1 MIRSLAFVSTVC
13 AGVMLTPGGSWV
25 DFLWSAPLIIAAAF
39 LIAWGAEAM
48 QFMVSQ
54 GLALALLAWLQT
66 LPEFA
71 VEADIAW
78 NAARHTP
85 GYSDH
90 LVTANFTGSIRLLMG
105 FGMPTVFFI
114 RWWTLR
120 RKGVASSPIVLDPFH
135 SVEIVSL
142 FAPTVYFFFIVYR
155 GRLDLLDSV
164 ILLGFYVMYMWLLF
178 KMPPEEEDESVEELP
193 WVARK
198 VLRRGKVGRV
208 GWVTAIFLGGGAI
221 LYLCVHPFVNSLQ
234 ALAALVHISGYFFIQ
249 WIAPFMSEF
258 PEKVS
263 AYSWAMKE
271 GKAKLGLM
279 NFLSSNINQM
289 TMLVAMIPIVYA
301 VSSGRW
307 NAPILFTDDQKE
319 EVLLTASQAALCM
332 VLLFNMKFEW
342 WEAVGMFVLWVVQ
355 FTSMIWEDDIGLAT
369 HTVRHYSVFI
379 NLGWT
384 ALEIFLALLKI
395 RRWDFPFRM
404 GKTVP
409 DVPHNTAALDNRKKS
424 GT

>member
-1 MIRSLAFVSTVC
+1 MMRILAAV
-13 AGVMLTPGGSWV
+13 ALGLTGAAVTSNGNWV
-25 DFLWSAPLIIAAAF
+25 HFLWSAPLIVGSAF
-39 LIAWGAEAM
+39 LIAWGAEAL

-105 FGMPTVFFI
+105 FGMPVVYFI
-114 RWWTLR
+114 RAWKQ
-120 RKGVASSPIVLDPFH
+120 RKNSAVEKAIVLDPFH

-142 FAPTVYFFFIVYR
+142 FPPTIYFFFIVYR

-164 ILLGFYVMYMWLLF
+164 VLLGFYFMYMVLLLR
-178 KMPPEEEDESVEELP
+178 MPAEEEDESVEDLP
-193 WVARK
+193 WVSRV

-208 GWVTAIFLGGGAI
+208 AGVVGIFLGGGLI
-221 LYLCVHPFVNSLQ
+221 LYLCVHPFVYSLQ
-234 ALAALVHISGYFFIQ
+234 DMGALVGISGYFFIQ

-263 AYSWAMKE
+263 AFGWALQE
-271 GKAKLGLM
+271 GKAKMGLM

-289 TMLVAMIPIVYA
+289 TMLVAMIPIVYCL
-301 VSSGRW
+301 SSGKW
-307 NAPILFTDDQKE
+307 NAAILFTDDQKE
-319 EVLLTASQAALCM
+319 EVLLTATQAALCM
-332 VLLFNMKFEW
+332 VLLFNMKFEK
-342 WEAVGMFVLWVVQ
+342 WEAIGMFVLWLLQ
-355 FTSMIWEDDIGLAT
+355 FTSMIWEDDLGMRT
-369 HTVRHYSVFI
+369 HTVRHYSIFV

-384 ALEIFLALLKI
+384 ALEIFLALIKV
-395 RRWDFPFRM
+395 RRWVFPFRM
-404 GKTVP
+404 RAGRP
-409 DVPHNTAALDNRKKS
+409 
-424 GT
+424 

>member
-1 MIRSLAFVSTVC
+1 MMRIL
-13 AGVMLTPGGSWV
+13 AGVALGVAGAAVSSGGTWV
-25 DFLWSAPLIIAAAF
+25 HFLWSAPLIVAAAF
-39 LIAWGAEAM
+39 LIAWGAEAL

-54 GLALALLAWLQT
+54 GLALAMLAWLQT

-78 NAARHTP
+78 NAARHTE
-85 GYSDH
+85 GYSDA

-105 FGMPTVFFI
+105 FGMPTVYFI
-114 RWWTLR
+114 RAWR
-120 RKGVASSPIVLDPFH
+120 HRKEKTIEKAITLDPFH

-142 FAPTVYFFFIVYR
+142 FPPTIYFFFIVYR

-164 ILLGFYVMYMWLLF
+164 VLLGFYFMYMWLLL
-178 KMPPEEEDESVEELP
+178 KMPPEEEGESVDELP
-193 WVARK
+193 WVSRLVMK
-198 VLRRGKVGRV
+198 RGRIGRV
-208 GWVTAIFLGGGAI
+208 VGVAAIFVGGGAI

-234 ALAALVHISGYFFIQ
+234 SLAALVGISGYFFIQ

-263 AYSWAMKE
+263 AYGWAMKE
-271 GKAKLGLM
+271 GKAKMGLM

-301 VSSGRW
+301 LSSGKW
-307 NAPILFTDDQKE
+307 NSPIILSEDQKE

-332 VLLFNMKFEW
+332 VLLFNMKFEK
-342 WEAVGMFVLWVVQ
+342 WEAIGMFVLWIVQ
-355 FTSMIWEDDIGLAT
+355 FTSMIWEDDLGMQT
-369 HTVRHYSVFI
+369 HTVRHYSIFV

-384 ALEIFLALLKI
+384 ALEIFLALIKV

-404 GKTVP
+404 RAGRP
-409 DVPHNTAALDNRKKS
+409 
-424 GT
+424 

>member
-1 MIRSLAFVSTVC
+1 MMRILAAV
-13 AGVMLTPGGSWV
+13 ALGLTGAAVTSNGSWV
-25 DFLWSAPLIIAAAF
+25 HFLWSAPLIVASAF

-54 GLALALLAWLQT
+54 GLALAMLAWLQT

-85 GYSDH
+85 GYSDA

-105 FGMPTVFFI
+105 FGMPMVYFI
-114 RWWTLR
+114 RAWKQ
-120 RKGVASSPIVLDPFH
+120 RKNKSVEPSIVLDPFH

-142 FAPTVYFFFIVYR
+142 FPPTIYFFFIVYR

-164 ILLGFYVMYMWLLF
+164 VLLGFYFMYMFLLL
-178 KMPPEEEDESVEELP
+178 KMPPEEEDESVDELP
-193 WVARK
+193 LVSRL
-198 VLRRGKVGRV
+198 VLRRGRIGRV
-208 GWVTAIFLGGGAI
+208 AGVVAIFLGGGLI

-234 ALAALVHISGYFFIQ
+234 SLAALVGISGYFFIQ

-263 AYSWAMKE
+263 AFGWALQE
-271 GKAKLGLM
+271 GKAKMGLM

-289 TMLVAMIPIVYA
+289 TMLVAMIPIVYCL
-301 VSSGRW
+301 SSGKW
-307 NAPILFTDDQKE
+307 NAPIIFTDDQKE

-332 VLLFNMKFEW
+332 VLLFNMKFEK
-342 WEAVGMFVLWVVQ
+342 WEAIGMFALWILQ
-355 FTSMIWEDDIGLAT
+355 FTSMIWEDDLGMQT
-369 HTVRHYSVFI
+369 HTVRHYSIFV
-379 NLGWT
+379 NLGWM
-384 ALEIFLALLKI
+384 ALEIFLALIKV

-404 GKTVP
+404 RAGRP
-409 DVPHNTAALDNRKKS
+409 
-424 GT
+424 

>member
-1 MIRSLAFVSTVC
+1 MMRILAVVAAGL
-13 AGVMLTPGGSWV
+13 AGVAATSGGSWQP
-25 DFLWSAPLIIAAAF
+25 FLWSAPLIISAAF

-71 VEADIAW
+71 VEANIAW
-78 NAARHTP
+78 HAARGTP

-105 FGMPTVFFI
+105 FGMPTVYFI
-114 RWWTLR
+114 RACTKHG
-120 RKGVASSPIVLDPFH
+120 RKERAISLDPFH

-142 FAPTVYFFFIVYR
+142 FPPTIYFFFIVYR

-164 ILLGFYVMYMWLLF
+164 ILLGFYVMYMWLLL

-193 WVARK
+193 WVSRQ
-198 VLRRGKVGRV
+198 VLKRGRIGRILGVVG
-208 GWVTAIFLGGGAI
+208 IFLGGGVI
-221 LYLCVHPFVNSLQ
+221 LYLCVHPFVGSLQ
-234 ALAALVHISGYFFIQ
+234 ALAFLVGIEGYFFIQ

-263 AYSWAMKE
+263 AYTWAAKD

-279 NFLSSNINQM
+279 NFISSNINQM
-289 TMLVAMIPIVYA
+289 TMLVAMIPIVYCI
-301 VSSGRW
+301 SSRSW
-307 NAPILFTDDQKE
+307 TSAIIFTPDQKE
-319 EVLLTASQAALCM
+319 EVLLTASQAALIM

-342 WEAVGMFVLWVVQ
+342 YEAVGVFVLWVLQ
-355 FTSMIWEDDIGLAT
+355 FTAIMWETKVGLPLHSIRHWSIWANLA
-369 HTVRHYSVFI
+369 
-379 NLGWT
+379 WT
-384 ALEIFLALLKI
+384 ILEIFLALLNI
-395 RRWDFPFRM
+395 RRWNFPFRM
-404 GKTVP
+404 GKEHP
-409 DVPHNTAALDNRKKS
+409 
-424 GT
+424 

>member
-1 MIRSLAFVSTVC
+1 MMRILAAV
-13 AGVMLTPGGSWV
+13 ALGLTGAAVTSNGNWV
-25 DFLWSAPLIIAAAF
+25 HFLWSAPLIVGSAF

-54 GLALALLAWLQT
+54 GLALAMLAWLQT

-78 NAARHTP
+78 NAARHTE
-85 GYSDH
+85 GYSDA

-105 FGMPTVFFI
+105 FGMPMVYFI
-114 RWWTLR
+114 RAWKQ
-120 RKGVASSPIVLDPFH
+120 RKNKSAEPSIVLDPFH

-142 FAPTVYFFFIVYR
+142 FPPTIYFFFIVYR

-164 ILLGFYVMYMWLLF
+164 VLLGFYFMYMFLLL
-178 KMPPEEEDESVEELP
+178 KMPPEEEDESVDDLP
-193 WVARK
+193 AVSRL
-198 VLRRGKVGRV
+198 VLRRGKVGRIV
-208 GWVTAIFLGGGAI
+208 GVASIFLGGGLI

-234 ALAALVHISGYFFIQ
+234 SLAALVGISGYFFIQ

-263 AYSWAMKE
+263 AFGWALQE
-271 GKAKLGLM
+271 GKAKMGLM

-289 TMLVAMIPIVYA
+289 TMLVAMIPIVYCL
-301 VSSGRW
+301 SSGRW
-307 NAPILFTDDQKE
+307 NAPILFTEDQKE
-319 EVLLTASQAALCM
+319 EVLLTATQAALCM
-332 VLLFNMKFEW
+332 VLLFNMKFEK
-342 WEAVGMFVLWVVQ
+342 WEAIGMFVLWIVQ
-355 FTSMIWEDDIGLAT
+355 FTSMIWEDDLGMRE
-369 HTVRHYSVFI
+369 HTVRHYSIFV

-384 ALEIFLALLKI
+384 ALEIFLALIKV

-404 GKTVP
+404 RAGRP
-409 DVPHNTAALDNRKKS
+409 
-424 GT
+424 

>member
-1 MIRSLAFVSTVC
+1 MMRILAVTAAGLAGAAVSSD
-13 AGVMLTPGGSWV
+13 GSWQA
-25 DFLWSAPLIIAAAF
+25 FLWSAPLIISAAF

-78 NAARHTP
+78 NAARGTK

-105 FGMPTVFFI
+105 FGMPTVYFI
-114 RWWTLR
+114 RACKPHGKKER
-120 RKGVASSPIVLDPFH
+120 SISLDPFH

-142 FAPTVYFFFIVYR
+142 FPPTIYFFFIVYR
-155 GRLDLLDSV
+155 GRLDLLDAV

-178 KMPPEEEDESVEELP
+178 KMPPEEEDESVDELP
-193 WVARK
+193 WVSRQ
-198 VLRRGKVGRV
+198 VLKRGRIGRILGVVG
-208 GWVTAIFLGGGAI
+208 IFVGGGAI
-221 LYLCVHPFVNSLQ
+221 LWFCVHPFVNSLQ
-234 ALAALVHISGYFFIQ
+234 AIAALVGIQGYFFIQ

-263 AYSWAMKE
+263 AYGWAAKE

-279 NFLSSNINQM
+279 NFISSNINQM
-289 TMLVAMIPIVYA
+289 TMLVAMIPIVYCL
-301 VSSGRW
+301 SSRSW
-307 NAPILFTDDQKE
+307 TAAIVFTEDQKE
-319 EVLLTASQAALCM
+319 EVLLTATQAALIM

-342 WEAVGMFVLWVVQ
+342 YEAVGVFILWALQ
-355 FTSMIWEDDIGLAT
+355 FTAILWEERVGLPL
-369 HTVRHYSVFI
+369 HTIRHYSVFA

-404 GKTVP
+404 GK
-409 DVPHNTAALDNRKKS
+409 ARR
-424 GT
+424 

>member
-1 MIRSLAFVSTVC
+1 MMRILAVLA
-13 AGVMLTPGGSWV
+13 AGLAGAAATSGGSWQA
-25 DFLWSAPLIIAAAF
+25 FLWSGPLIIFAAF

-78 NAARHTP
+78 NAARGTP
-85 GYSDH
+85 GYSDA

-105 FGMPTVFFI
+105 FGMPTVYFI
-114 RWWTLR
+114 RWFA
-120 RKGVASSPIVLDPFH
+120 RKGKEGSFIPLDPFH
-135 SVEIVSL
+135 SVEVVSL
-142 FAPTVYFFFIVYR
+142 FPPTVYFFFIVYR

-164 ILLGFYVMYMWLLF
+164 ILLGFYVMYMWLLL
-178 KMPPEEEDESVEELP
+178 KMPPEEEGESVEELP
-193 WVARK
+193 WVSRL
-198 VLRRGKVGRV
+198 VLKRGRV
-208 GWVTAIFLGGGAI
+208 GRILGVAAIFIGGGLI
-221 LYLCVHPFVNSLQ
+221 LYVCVHPFVNSLQ
-234 ALAALVHISGYFFIQ
+234 ALAALVGISGYFFIQ

-263 AYSWAMKE
+263 AYTWATQKD
-271 GKAKLGLM
+271 KAKLGLM
-279 NFLSSNINQM
+279 NFVSSNINQM
-289 TMLVAMIPIVYA
+289 TMLVAMIPIVYSI
-301 VSSGRW
+301 SSGKW
-307 NAPILFTDDQKE
+307 NAPIIFTPDQKE
-319 EVLLTASQAALCM
+319 EVLLTATQAGLIM

-342 WEAVGMFVLWVVQ
+342 YEAVGVFILWVVQ
-355 FTSMIWEDDIGLAT
+355 FTSMMWEKKVGLPP
-369 HTVRHYSVFI
+369 HTVRHTSIFV

-395 RRWDFPFRM
+395 RRWNFPFRM
-404 GKTVP
+404 GKKTSRAA
-409 DVPHNTAALDNRKKS
+409 HNAAPLDNPEKS

>member
-1 MIRSLAFVSTVC
+1 MMRIL
-13 AGVMLTPGGSWV
+13 AGVALGVAGAAVSSGGTWV
-25 DFLWSAPLIIAAAF
+25 HFLWSAPLIVAAAF
-39 LIAWGAEAM
+39 LIAWGAEAL

-54 GLALALLAWLQT
+54 GLALAMLAWLQT

-78 NAARHTP
+78 NAARHTE
-85 GYSDH
+85 GYSDA

-105 FGMPTVFFI
+105 FGMPTVYFI
-114 RWWTLR
+114 RAWR
-120 RKGVASSPIVLDPFH
+120 HRKEKTVEKAIVLDPFH

-142 FAPTVYFFFIVYR
+142 FPPTIYFFFIVYR

-164 ILLGFYVMYMWLLF
+164 VLLGFYFMYMWLLL
-178 KMPPEEEDESVEELP
+178 KMPPEEEGESVDELP
-193 WVARK
+193 WVSRLVMK
-198 VLRRGKVGRV
+198 RGKIGRV
-208 GWVTAIFLGGGAI
+208 AGVIAIFVGGGVI

-234 ALAALVHISGYFFIQ
+234 SLAALVGISGYFFIQ

-263 AYSWAMKE
+263 AYGWAMKE
-271 GKAKLGLM
+271 GKAKMGLM

-301 VSSGRW
+301 LSSGKW
-307 NAPILFTDDQKE
+307 NSPILLSEDQKE

-342 WEAVGMFVLWVVQ
+342 WEAVGMFVLWIIQ
-355 FTSMIWEDDIGLAT
+355 FTSMIWEDDLGLAA
-369 HTVRHYSVFI
+369 HTVRRWSVFA

-384 ALEIFLALLKI
+384 SLEIFLALIKV
-395 RRWDFPFRM
+395 RHWDFPFRM
-404 GKTVP
+404 RARRGPVSP
-409 DVPHNTAALDNRKKS
+409 
-424 GT
+424 

>member
-1 MIRSLAFVSTVC
+1 MMRILAAVAVGL
-13 AGVMLTPGGSWV
+13 AGAAVASDGSWV
-25 DFLWSAPLIIAAAF
+25 HFLWSAPLIVGSAF

-54 GLALALLAWLQT
+54 GLALAMLAWLQT

-105 FGMPTVFFI
+105 FGMPIVYFI
-114 RWWTLR
+114 RAWKE
-120 RKGVASSPIVLDPFH
+120 RKDKTAEKAITLDPFH

-142 FAPTVYFFFIVYR
+142 FPPTIYFFFIVYR
-155 GRLDLLDSV
+155 GRLDLMDSV
-164 ILLGFYVMYMWLLF
+164 VLLGFYVMYMALLLR
-178 KMPPEEEDESVEELP
+178 MPPEEEGESVDELP
-193 WVARK
+193 LVSRL
-198 VLRRGKVGRV
+198 VLRRGRVGRV
-208 GWVTAIFLGGGAI
+208 GGVVAIFVGGGLI

-234 ALAALVHISGYFFIQ
+234 SLATLVGISGYFFIQ

-263 AYSWAMKE
+263 AFGWAAQK
-271 GKAKLGLM
+271 GKAKMGLM

-307 NAPILFTDDQKE
+307 NAPILFTEDQKE
-319 EVLLTASQAALCM
+319 EVMLTASQAALCM
-332 VLLFNMKFEW
+332 VFLFNMKFEW
-342 WEAVGMFVLWVVQ
+342 WEAVGMFVLWILQ
-355 FTSMIWEDDIGLAT
+355 FTSMIWEDDLGMRA
-369 HTVRHYSVFI
+369 HAVRHYSIFI

-384 ALEIFLALLKI
+384 ALEVFLALIKV
-395 RRWDFPFRM
+395 RHWNFPFRM
-404 GKTVP
+404 R
-409 DVPHNTAALDNRKKS
+409 AS
-424 GT
+424 GRP

>member
-1 MIRSLAFVSTVC
+1 MMRILAAV
-13 AGVMLTPGGSWV
+13 ALGLTGAAVTSNGSWV
-25 DFLWSAPLIIAAAF
+25 HFLWSAPLIVGSAF

-54 GLALALLAWLQT
+54 GLALAMLAWLQT

-85 GYSDH
+85 GYSDS

-105 FGMPTVFFI
+105 FGMPMVYFI
-114 RWWTLR
+114 RAWKQ
-120 RKGVASSPIVLDPFH
+120 RKNKSAEPSIVLDPFH

-142 FAPTVYFFFIVYR
+142 FPPTIYFFFIVYR

-164 ILLGFYVMYMWLLF
+164 VLLGFYFMYMFLLL
-178 KMPPEEEDESVEELP
+178 KMPPEKEDESVDDLP
-193 WVARK
+193 AVSRL

-208 GWVTAIFLGGGAI
+208 VGVASIFLGGGLI

-234 ALAALVHISGYFFIQ
+234 SLAAMVGISGYFFIQ

-263 AYSWAMKE
+263 AFGWALQE
-271 GKAKLGLM
+271 GKAKMGLM

-289 TMLVAMIPIVYA
+289 TMLVAMIPIVYSL
-301 VSSGRW
+301 SSGRW
-307 NAPILFTDDQKE
+307 NAPIIFTEDQKE

-332 VLLFNMKFEW
+332 VLLFNMKFEK
-342 WEAVGMFVLWVVQ
+342 WEAIGMFVLWIVQ
-355 FTSMIWEDDIGLAT
+355 FTSMIWEDDLGMQT
-369 HTVRHYSVFI
+369 HTVRHYSIFV

-384 ALEIFLALLKI
+384 ALEIFLALIKV

-404 GKTVP
+404 RAGRP
-409 DVPHNTAALDNRKKS
+409 
-424 GT
+424 

>member
-1 MIRSLAFVSTVC
+1 MMRILAAV
-13 AGVMLTPGGSWV
+13 ALGLTGAAVTSNGSWV
-25 DFLWSAPLIIAAAF
+25 HFLWSAPLIVGSAF

-54 GLALALLAWLQT
+54 GLALAMLAWLQT

-85 GYSDH
+85 GYSDS

-105 FGMPTVFFI
+105 FGMPMVYFI
-114 RWWTLR
+114 RAWKQ
-120 RKGVASSPIVLDPFH
+120 RKNKSAEPSIVLDPFH

-142 FAPTVYFFFIVYR
+142 FPPTIYFFFIVYR

-164 ILLGFYVMYMWLLF
+164 VLLGFYFMYMFLLL
-178 KMPPEEEDESVEELP
+178 KMPPEKEDESVDDLP
-193 WVARK
+193 AVSRL

-208 GWVTAIFLGGGAI
+208 VGVASIFLGGGLI

-234 ALAALVHISGYFFIQ
+234 SLAAMVGISGYFFIQ

-263 AYSWAMKE
+263 AFGWALQE
-271 GKAKLGLM
+271 GKAKMGLM

-289 TMLVAMIPIVYA
+289 TMLVAMIPIVYSL
-301 VSSGRW
+301 SSGRW
-307 NAPILFTDDQKE
+307 NAPILFTEDQKE

-332 VLLFNMKFEW
+332 VLLFNMKFEK
-342 WEAVGMFVLWVVQ
+342 WEAIGMFVLWIVQ
-355 FTSMIWEDDIGLAT
+355 FTSMIWEDDLGMQT
-369 HTVRHYSVFI
+369 HTVRHYSIFV

-384 ALEIFLALLKI
+384 ALEIFLALIKV

-404 GKTVP
+404 RAGRP
-409 DVPHNTAALDNRKKS
+409 
-424 GT
+424 

>member
-1 MIRSLAFVSTVC
+1 MRILAAV
-13 AGVMLTPGGSWV
+13 ALGLTGAAVTSNGSWV
-25 DFLWSAPLIIAAAF
+25 HFLWSAPLIVASAF
-39 LIAWGAEAM
+39 FIAWGAEAM

-54 GLALALLAWLQT
+54 GLALAMLAWLQT

-78 NAARHTP
+78 NAARHTT
-85 GYSDH
+85 GYSDS

-105 FGMPTVFFI
+105 FGMPMVYFI
-114 RWWTLR
+114 RAWKQ
-120 RKGVASSPIVLDPFH
+120 RKNKSAEPSIVLDPFH

-142 FAPTVYFFFIVYR
+142 FPPTIYFFFIVYR

-164 ILLGFYVMYMWLLF
+164 VLLGFYFMYMFLLL
-178 KMPPEEEDESVEELP
+178 KMPPEEEDESVEDLP
-193 WVARK
+193 AVSRL

-208 GWVTAIFLGGGAI
+208 VGVASIFIGGGAI

-234 ALAALVHISGYFFIQ
+234 ALAGLVHISGYFFIQ

-263 AYSWAMKE
+263 AFGWALQE
-271 GKAKLGLM
+271 GKAKMGLM

-289 TMLVAMIPIVYA
+289 TMLVAMIPIVYSL
-301 VSSGRW
+301 SSGRW
-307 NAPILFTDDQKE
+307 NAPIIFTEDQKE

-332 VLLFNMKFEW
+332 VLLFNMKFEK
-342 WEAVGMFVLWVVQ
+342 WEAIGMFVLWIVQ
-355 FTSMIWEDDIGLAT
+355 FTSMIWEDDLGMQT
-369 HTVRHYSVFI
+369 HTVRHYSIFV

-384 ALEIFLALLKI
+384 ALEIFLALIKV
-395 RRWDFPFRM
+395 RHWDFPFRM
-404 GKTVP
+404 RAGRP
-409 DVPHNTAALDNRKKS
+409 
-424 GT
+424 

>member
-1 MIRSLAFVSTVC
+1 MMRILAVVA
-13 AGVMLTPGGSWV
+13 AGLAGAAATSGGSWQG
-25 DFLWSAPLIIAAAF
+25 FLWSAPLIISAAF

-78 NAARHTP
+78 NAARGTP

-105 FGMPTVFFI
+105 FGMPTVYFI
-114 RWWTLR
+114 RACTVHGKKER
-120 RKGVASSPIVLDPFH
+120 AISLDPFH

-142 FAPTVYFFFIVYR
+142 FPPTIYFFFIVYR

-164 ILLGFYVMYMWLLF
+164 ILLGFYVMYMWLLL

-193 WVARK
+193 WVSRQ
-198 VLRRGKVGRV
+198 VLKRGRIGRILGV
-208 GWVTAIFLGGGAI
+208 LAIFLCGGAI

-234 ALAALVHISGYFFIQ
+234 AIATLVGIQGYFFIQ

-263 AYSWAMKE
+263 AYSWAAKE

-279 NFLSSNINQM
+279 NFISSNINQM
-289 TMLVAMIPIVYA
+289 TMLVAMIPIVYCI
-301 VSSGRW
+301 SSRSW
-307 NAPILFTDDQKE
+307 NAAIVFTEDQKE
-319 EVLLTASQAALCM
+319 EVLLTASQAALIM

-342 WEAVGMFVLWVVQ
+342 YEAVGVFVLWVLQ
-355 FTSMIWEDDIGLAT
+355 FTAIMWEEKVGLRL
-369 HTVRHYSVFI
+369 HSIRHWSIFA

-384 ALEIFLALLKI
+384 TLEIFLALLKI

-404 GKTVP
+404 GK
-409 DVPHNTAALDNRKKS
+409 LRR
-424 GT
+424 